1 MKIGIDK
8 IGFYIPSYYISLADL
23 ATARDIDPNKYL
35 IGLGQRNMAIVEK
48 SQDCITLAAN
58 AADAILD
65 DEDKQSIDLVFFTTE
80 SSIDESKAGGLF
92 LHSLLNLSNKARV
105 VELKQACYSS
115 AFALQMAHNYIEAFP
130 TKKVLILASDIAK
143 YGVGSGGEPTQG
155 AGAVAIVVSKD
166 PKILTLERGSTY
178 ISEDI
183 ADFFRPSY
191 ADVPVVDGKLST
203 QTYLRFFNAVYNE
216 YLAKMQI
223 TQNNFAA
230 ICCHMPYAKL
240 GQKALNNITVS
251 QNILNRYEISK
262 FYNQDIGNI
271 YTGSLFLSF
280 ISLIE
285 NDDSLKPN
293 DRIGF
298 FAYGS
303 GAVGE
308 FFSGT
313 LVEGYRNYLNSEFH
327 KNLIQ
332 NRELLTI
339 TEYEKLYNDNISPEK
354 TTRTNKYYWAGIE
367 NHKRIYKKQSEEKL
381 WILD

>member
-8 IGFYIPSYYISLADL
+8 IGFYIPSYYISLTDL
-23 ATARDIDPNKYL
+23 AIARGVDPNKYL
-35 IGLGQRNMAIVEK
+35 VGLGQRNMAIVENN
-48 SQDCITLAAN
+48 QDCITLAAN
-58 AADAILD
+58 AADAILE
-65 DEDKQSIDLVFFTTE
+65 DEDKNSIDLIFFTTE

-92 LHSLLNLSNKARV
+92 LHSLLNISKKTRII
-105 VELKQACYSS
+105 ELKQACYSS
-115 AFALQMAHNYIEAFP
+115 AFALQMAYNYIESYP
-130 TKKVLILASDIAK
+130 EKKVLILASDVAK
-143 YGVGSGGEPTQG
+143 YGINSGGEPTQG
-155 AGAVAIVVSKD
+155 AGAVAILVTKN
-166 PKILTLERGSTY
+166 PRILNLDRGSTY

-191 ADVPVVDGKLST
+191 SDVPVVDGKLST
-203 QTYLRFFNAVYNE
+203 QTYLRFFNTVYNQ
-216 YLAKMQI
+216 YLEQMRL
-223 TQNNFAA
+223 TQNDFSA

-240 GQKALNNITVS
+240 GQKALKNISAS
-251 QNILNRYEISK
+251 QNILDKYEISK

-285 NDDSLKPN
+285 NDYSLKPN

-313 LVEGYRNYLNSEFH
+313 LVEGYKNYLNNEFH
-327 KNLIQ
+327 KNLIAE
-332 NRELLTI
+332 RELLTI
-339 TEYEKLYNDNISPEK
+339 TEYENLYSNNIPPTKKIRKSG
-354 TTRTNKYYWAGIE
+354 YYWAGIE
-367 NHKRIYKKQSEEKL
+367 NHKRIYKK
-381 WILD
+381 